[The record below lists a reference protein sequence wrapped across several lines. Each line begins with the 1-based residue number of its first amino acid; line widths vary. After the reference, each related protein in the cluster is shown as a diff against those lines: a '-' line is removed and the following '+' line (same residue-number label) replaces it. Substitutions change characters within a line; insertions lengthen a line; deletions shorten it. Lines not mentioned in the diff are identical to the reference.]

1 MVSAPLP
8 PAGNT
13 TGVDMPKKYGRIARF
28 VCPLSFLF
36 PSMIKVNQAIEKAD
50 VLIEAMRWIRQHRGK
65 ITVIK
70 IGGSLMEDEAAM
82 THLLLDTV
90 FMESVGMQPVIVHG
104 GGKAISDAMQSA
116 GIEPR
121 FVQGRRY
128 TDSASLDIVKRVL
141 GKEIN
146 EQLVRQLN
154 LYEGQAEPLSVCAD
168 SNVLFGN
175 KLALTDEFGAE
186 VDMGWVGTITR
197 VDTAPIH
204 KLCEQGI
211 IPVIPSIAL
220 MNDGTGQALNVNA
233 DTVATAVAKELHA
246 EKLIYVSEVNGLR
259 TDPNDPDSMIDS
271 LSAEQARQLLASG
284 SIVGGMIP
292 KIQACLETLERGVN
306 KIHIINGRLR
316 HALLLEIFTSMG
328 VGTEI
333 IGP

>member
-1 MVSAPLP
+1 MIMV
-8 PAGNT
+8 NT
-13 TGVDMPKKYGRIARF
+13 AM
-28 VCPLSFLF
+28 
-36 PSMIKVNQAIEKAD
+36 EKAD
-50 VLIEAMRWIRQHRGK
+50 VLIEAMKWIRQHRGK

-70 IGGSLMEDEAAM
+70 IGGSLMEDESAIM
-82 THLLLDTV
+82 HLLLDAV
-90 FMESVGMQPVIVHG
+90 FMESVGMHPVIVHG
-104 GGKAISDAMQSA
+104 GGKAISDAMQNA

-128 TDSASLDIVKRVL
+128 TDSASLDIVKQVL

-146 EQLVRQLN
+146 EQLVQQIN
-154 LYEGQAEPLSVCAD
+154 MYEGHAESLSVCTN
-168 SNVLFGN
+168 SNVLFGK

-197 VDTAPIH
+197 VDTDPIR
-204 KLCEQGI
+204 KLCKQGI
-211 IPVIPSIAL
+211 IPVIPSVAL
-220 MNDGTGQALNVNA
+220 MDDGSGQALNVNA
-233 DTVATAVAKELHA
+233 DTAATAVAKELHA
-246 EKLIYVSEVNGLR
+246 EKLVYVSEVNGLR
-259 TDPNDPDSMIDS
+259 TDPDDPNSMIDS
-271 LSAEQARQLLASG
+271 ISAEQARQLLASG

-333 IGP
+333 TSPER

>member
-1 MVSAPLP
+1 M
-8 PAGNT
+8 
-13 TGVDMPKKYGRIARF
+13 
-28 VCPLSFLF
+28 
-36 PSMIKVNQAIEKAD
+36 EKAD
-50 VLIEAMRWIRQHRGK
+50 VLIEAMKWIRQHRGK

-82 THLLLDTV
+82 MHLLLDTV

-104 GGKAISDAMQSA
+104 GGKAITDAMQNA
-116 GIEPR
+116 GIDPR

-146 EQLVRQLN
+146 EQLIRQIGML
-154 LYEGQAEPLSVCAD
+154 EGHAQSLSMCAD
-168 SNVLFGN
+168 SNVLFGE
-175 KLALTDEFGAE
+175 KLSLTDEFGAE

-197 VDTAPIH
+197 VETAPIRR
-204 KLCEQGI
+204 LCEQGI
-211 IPVIPSIAL
+211 VPIIPSVAL
-220 MNDGTGQALNVNA
+220 MDDGSGQALNVNA

-246 EKLIYVSEVNGLR
+246 EKLVYVSEVNGLR
-259 TDPNDPDSMIDS
+259 TDPDDPDSMIDS
-271 LSAEQARQLLASG
+271 ITADQARQMLSSG
-284 SIVGGMIP
+284 VIVGGMIP
-292 KIQACLETLERGVN
+292 KIQACLETLERGVQ

-333 IGP
+333 TSP

>member
-1 MVSAPLP
+1 M
-8 PAGNT
+8 
-13 TGVDMPKKYGRIARF
+13 
-28 VCPLSFLF
+28 
-36 PSMIKVNQAIEKAD
+36 EKAD
-50 VLIEAMRWIRQHRGK
+50 VLIEAMKWIRQHRGK
-65 ITVIK
+65 VTVIK
-70 IGGSLMEDEAAM
+70 IGGSLMEDESAII
-82 THLLLDTV
+82 HLLLDAV

-104 GGKAISDAMQSA
+104 GGKAISDAMQNA

-128 TDSASLDIVKRVL
+128 TDSASLDIVKQVL
-141 GKEIN
+141 GKDIN
-146 EQLVRQLN
+146 EQLVQRIN
-154 LYEGQAEPLSVCAD
+154 MYEGHAESLSVCAG
-168 SNVLFGN
+168 SNVLFGK

-197 VDTAPIH
+197 VDIDPIR
-204 KLCEQGI
+204 KLCQQGI
-211 IPVIPSIAL
+211 IPVIPSVAL
-220 MNDGTGQALNVNA
+220 MDDGSGQALNVNA
-233 DTVATAVAKELHA
+233 DTAATAVAKELHA
-246 EKLIYVSEVNGLR
+246 EKLVYVSEVNGLR
-259 TDPNDPDSMIDS
+259 TDPDDPNSMIDS

-333 IGP
+333 TSPGR

>member
-1 MVSAPLP
+1 M
-8 PAGNT
+8 
-13 TGVDMPKKYGRIARF
+13 M
-28 VCPLSFLF
+28 
-36 PSMIKVNQAIEKAD
+36 MHQAMEKAD
-50 VLIEAMRWIRQHRGK
+50 VLIEAMKWIRQHRGK

-70 IGGSLMEDEAAM
+70 IGGSLMEDEAAV

-90 FMESVGMQPVIVHG
+90 FMESVGMKPVIVHG
-104 GGKAISDAMQSA
+104 GGKAISDAMMQA

-128 TDSASLDIVKRVL
+128 TDSASLEIVKRVL

-146 EQLVRQLN
+146 QHVVEQIN
-154 LYEGQAEPLSVCAD
+154 LFEGEAESLSVC
-168 SNVLFGN
+168 SNTNVLFGK
-175 KLALTDEFGAE
+175 KLALHDESGAE

-197 VDTAPIH
+197 VDTASIR

-211 IPVIPSIAL
+211 VPVIPSVAL
-220 MNDGTGQALNVNA
+220 MDDGSGQALNVNA
-233 DTVATAVAKELHA
+233 DTAATAVAKELHA
-246 EKLIYVSEVNGLR
+246 EKLVYVSEVNGLR

-271 LSAEQARQLLASG
+271 ITAEQARQMLASG
-284 SIVGGMIP
+284 AIVGGMIP
-292 KIQACLETLERGVN
+292 KIQACLETLERGVQ

-333 IGP
+333 TSPEWVRKNKKRNFSQSICYGSVCLNH

>member
-1 MVSAPLP
+1 MA
-8 PAGNT
+8 
-13 TGVDMPKKYGRIARF
+13 M
-28 VCPLSFLF
+28 
-36 PSMIKVNQAIEKAD
+36 EKAD
-50 VLIEAMRWIRQHRGK
+50 VLIEAMKWIRQHRGK
-65 ITVIK
+65 VTVIK
-70 IGGSLMEDEAAM
+70 IGGSLMEDEAAI

-90 FMESVGMQPVIVHG
+90 FMESVGMRPVIVHG

-128 TDSASLDIVKRVL
+128 TDPASLEIVKRVL

-146 EQLVRQLN
+146 EHVVRQLN
-154 LYEGQAEPLSVCAD
+154 FYEGQAESLSVCAG
-168 SNVLFGN
+168 SNVLFGK
-175 KLALTDEFGAE
+175 KLALSDEFGTE
-186 VDMGWVGTITR
+186 VDMGWVGTVTR
-197 VDTAPIH
+197 VDTAPIR
-204 KLCEQGI
+204 KMYERGI
-211 IPVIPSIAL
+211 IPVIPSVAL
-220 MNDGTGQALNVNA
+220 VDDGSEQALNINA
-233 DTVATAVAKELHA
+233 DTAATAVARELHA
-246 EKLIYVSEVNGLR
+246 EKLVFVSEVNGLR

-271 LSAEQARQLLASG
+271 LSAEQARKLLASG

-333 IGP
+333 TSP